1 MFYTDETMHKIY
13 KDEGFF
19 DIIYQFPKMLYSA
32 FLSLILTNLIS
43 NLGLYE
49 DNILLI
55 KTCKYVKLEKNII
68 REIKFIR
75 VKVILFFVFT
85 YILLFCFWIY
95 VGCFCAVYK
104 NTQLHLLI
112 EVLSSFGFSFITPL
126 ITYLIPGIFRIPSLK
141 EGQKSNKPQLYQF
154 SKILQNFL

>member
-85 YILLFCFWIY
+85 YILLFFFWIY
-95 VGCFCAVYK
+95 IGCFCAVYK
-104 NTQLHLLI
+104 NTQMHLLM
-112 EVLSSFGFSFITPL
+112 EVLSSFGMSFITPL
-126 ITYLIPGIFRIPSLK
+126 FIYLIPGILRILSLK
-141 EGQKSNKPQLYQF
+141 DGRNSNKPLLYKF
-154 SKILQNFL
+154 SKIILFFL